1 MKETKEGDKPQKE
14 PLTAEQKLRQRK
26 MLIFPLMFIIFGLC
40 MWYIFSPS
48 KSEKAKAT
56 KGFNT
61 TIPMPKSNVL
71 AGDKKEAFEQ
81 AKMEENQG
89 EQKHSL
95 QSMASMF
102 SEEMKSSDNN
112 KLNNEK
118 LNNESESKVSHQSG
132 NGNASTSIRQP
143 IAKIQSSNKAY
154 RQVNRNL
161 SNFFESSTEK
171 PENRKGN
178 QKVEDLSARLHDNDS
193 RKNAMADQIELMEKS
208 YQMAAKYIPQGQN
221 QGQVVS
227 GQTNQSGRISS
238 LLSTKKK
245 RQISRINQQI
255 EQTVSS
261 LPQAVDSVGIGSNRS
276 PRNNGFNTAVGKSL
290 LEDRNTIKACV
301 HENCSLIN
309 GQSVRLRLLEPLQV
323 GKTLIPRNTMISG
336 EVKIQGDRLDISI
349 QSLEYLGIILPV
361 ELTVYD
367 TDGQEGIFIPGSLEI
382 NAFKEMAGNIGSNL
396 GSSVSF
402 NQSASQQLVSGLGKG
417 FIQSGS
423 QYLSKK
429 FQTITVKLK
438 AGYRVLLLINQE

>member
-1 MKETKEGDKPQKE
+1 MKETKQGERPQKE
-14 PLTAEQKLRQRK
+14 PLTVEQKLRQKK
-26 MLIFPLMFIIFGLC
+26 MLIFPLMFIIFGLII
-40 MWYIFSPS
+40 WFIFSPS
-48 KSEKAKAT
+48 KSEKEKET

-61 TIPMPKSNVL
+61 TIPMPKNNVL
-71 AGDKKEAFEQ
+71 ADDKKAAFEQ

-102 SEEMKSSDNN
+102 SEELKSSDAN
-112 KLNNEK
+112 KLNNET
-118 LNNESESKVSHQSG
+118 ESKIDHSSGSVS
-132 NGNASTSIRQP
+132 TRQP
-143 IAKIQSSNKAY
+143 IAKIQSSNNAY
-154 RQVNRNL
+154 RQVNKNL

-178 QKVEDLSARLHDNDS
+178 QKVDDLSEKIHDNDS

-221 QGQVVS
+221 QGQVVG
-227 GQTNQSGRISS
+227 GQNNQSVGST
-238 LLSTKKK
+238 LMSTKKK

-261 LPQAVDSVGIGSNRS
+261 LPQTIDSLEIGSNKN
-276 PRNNGFNTAVGKSL
+276 PHNNGFNTAVGTSL
-290 LEDRNTIKACV
+290 QEDRNTIRACV

-323 GKTLIPRNTMISG
+323 GKTFIPQNTMISG

-349 QSLEYLGIILPV
+349 QSLEYLGTIIPV

-396 GSSVSF
+396 GTSVSF
-402 NQSASQQLVSGLGKG
+402 NQSANQQLVSGLGKG

-438 AGYRVLLLINQE
+438 AGYKVLLLINQE

>member
-1 MKETKEGDKPQKE
+1 
-14 PLTAEQKLRQRK
+14 

-48 KSEKAKAT
+48 KSEKEKET

-61 TIPMPKSNVL
+61 IIPMPKNNVL
-71 AGDKKEAFEQ
+71 ADDKKAAFEQ
-81 AKMEENQG
+81 ARMEENKG

-95 QSMASMF
+95 QSLASMF
-102 SEEMKSSDNN
+102 SEEMKSSDAN

-118 LNNESESKVSHQSG
+118 LNNEPDSKISHQRG
-132 NGNASTSIRQP
+132 NVSTRQP
-143 IAKIQSSNKAY
+143 IAKIQNSNNAY
-154 RQVNRNL
+154 RQVNKNL

-261 LPQAVDSVGIGSNRS
+261 SLPQAVDSVGIGSNRS

-290 LEDRNTIKACV
+290 LEDRNTIKACIQ
-301 HENCSLIN
+301 ENCSLIN
-309 GQSVRLRLLEPLQV
+309 GQSVRLRLLEPLQI
-323 GKTLIPRNTMISG
+323 GTTLIPRNSMISG

-438 AGYRVLLLINQE
+438 AGYKVLLLINQE

>member
-1 MKETKEGDKPQKE
+1 MKETKQGDKPQKE
-14 PLTAEQKLRQRK
+14 PLTVEQKIRQKK

-40 MWYIFSPS
+40 MWFIFSPS
-48 KSEKAKAT
+48 KSEKAKKT

-61 TIPMPKSNVL
+61 TIPTPKSNVL
-71 AGDKKEAFEQ
+71 AGDKKVAFEQ

-95 QSMASMF
+95 QSMSSMF
-102 SEEMKSSDNN
+102 SEEMKRSDDT
-112 KLNNEK
+112 KLNDEA
-118 LNNESESKVSHQSG
+118 ESKTNHLNVNS
-132 NGNASTSIRQP
+132 STCQP
-143 IAKIQSSNKAY
+143 IAKIESSNNAY

-161 SNFFESSTEK
+161 SHFFESSTEK
-171 PENRKGN
+171 SENKKGN
-178 QKVEDLSARLHDNDS
+178 QKVEDLSEKIQENDN
-193 RKNAMADQIELMEKS
+193 RKNVLADQIELMEKS
-208 YQMAAKYIPQGQN
+208 YQMAAKYMPQGQN
-221 QGQVVS
+221 QGQAMG
-227 GQTNQSGRISS
+227 GQTNQSGHTSS

-245 RQISRINQQI
+245 RQISSINQQI

-261 LPQAVDSVGIGSNRS
+261 LPQDVDSVGMSNS
-276 PRNNGFNTAVGKSL
+276 IKPHNKGFNTVLGAGL
-290 LEDRNTIKACV
+290 LEDRNTIRACV
-301 HENCSLIN
+301 HENCSLTN
-309 GQSVRLRLLEPLQV
+309 GQSVRLRLLEPLLI
-323 GKTLIPRNTMISG
+323 GTTLIPRNTMISG

-349 QSLEYLGIILPV
+349 QSLEYLGIIIPV

-429 FQTITVKLK
+429 FQTITIKLK
-438 AGYRVLLLINQE
+438 AGYKVLLLINQE

>member
-48 KSEKAKAT
+48 KSEKTKAT

-81 AKMEENQG
+81 AKMEEKQG

-118 LNNESESKVSHQSG
+118 LNNESESKISHPSG
-132 NGNASTSIRQP
+132 NVSTRQP
-143 IAKIQSSNKAY
+143 IAKIQSSNNAY
-154 RQVNRNL
+154 RQVNKNL
-161 SNFFESSTEK
+161 SHFFESSTEK

-178 QKVEDLSARLHDNDS
+178 QKLEDLSARLHDNDS

-290 LEDRNTIKACV
+290 LEDRNTIKACIQ
-301 HENCSLIN
+301 ENCSLIN
-309 GQSVRLRLLEPLQV
+309 GQSVRLRLLEPLQI
-323 GKTLIPRNTMISG
+323 GTTLIPRNSMISG

-438 AGYRVLLLINQE
+438 AGYKVLLLINQE

>member
-26 MLIFPLMFIIFGLC
+26 MLIFPLMFIIFCLC

-81 AKMEENQG
+81 AKMEEKQG

-95 QSMASMF
+95 QSMATMF

-112 KLNNEK
+112 KLNNE
-118 LNNESESKVSHQSG
+118 SESKISYPSG
-132 NGNASTSIRQP
+132 NVSTRQP
-143 IAKIQSSNKAY
+143 IAKIQSSNNAY

-161 SNFFESSTEK
+161 SHFFESSTEK
-171 PENRKGN
+171 PVNRKGN
-178 QKVEDLSARLHDNDS
+178 QKVENLSAKVQENES

-221 QGQVVS
+221 QSQVVG
-227 GQTNQSGRISS
+227 GQNNQSVGST

-261 LPQAVDSVGIGSNRS
+261 LPQTIDSLGIGSNKNPHNR
-276 PRNNGFNTAVGKSL
+276 GFNTAFGIGL
-290 LEDRNTIKACV
+290 LEDRNTIKACI

-323 GKTLIPRNTMISG
+323 GKTHIPQNTMISG

-349 QSLEYLGIILPV
+349 QSLEYLGTIIPV

-438 AGYRVLLLINQE
+438 AGYKVLLLINQ

>member
-14 PLTAEQKLRQRK
+14 SLTVEQKLRQKK
-26 MLIFPLMFIIFGLC
+26 MLIFPLMFIIFGIC
-40 MWYIFSPS
+40 MWFIFSPS
-48 KSEKAKAT
+48 KSEKEKVT

-61 TIPMPKSNVL
+61 TIPMPKNNVL
-71 AGDKKEAFEQ
+71 ADDKKAAFEQ

-102 SEEMKSSDNN
+102 SEEMKSSDEN

-118 LNNESESKVSHQSG
+118 LNNEPESKISNQSG
-132 NGNASTSIRQP
+132 NGNTSTSTRQP
-143 IAKIQSSNKAY
+143 IAKIQSSNNAY

-161 SNFFESSTEK
+161 SHFFESSGEK

-178 QKVEDLSARLHDNDS
+178 QKMEDLSARFHDNDS

-221 QGQVVS
+221 QGQVVG
-227 GQTNQSGRISS
+227 GQNNQSVGST
-238 LLSTKKK
+238 LLSKKKK

-261 LPQAVDSVGIGSNRS
+261 LPQTIDSVGFGSNRN
-276 PRNNGFNTAVGKSL
+276 PHNNGFNTTFGMCL
-290 LEDRNTIKACV
+290 QEDRNTIRACV
-301 HENCSLIN
+301 HENCTLIN

-323 GKTLIPRNTMISG
+323 GKTLIPQNTMISG

-349 QSLEYLGIILPV
+349 QSLEYLGTIIPV

-367 TDGQEGIFIPGSLEI
+367 TDGQQGIFIPGSLEI

-396 GSSVSF
+396 GTSVSF

-438 AGYRVLLLINQE
+438 AGYKVLLLINQE

>member
-1 MKETKEGDKPQKE
+1 MKETKEGEKPQKE
-14 PLTAEQKLRQRK
+14 SLTVEQKLRQKK
-26 MLIFPLMFIIFGLC
+26 MLIFPLMFIIFGIC
-40 MWYIFSPS
+40 MWFIFSPS
-48 KSEKAKAT
+48 KSEKEKVT

-61 TIPMPKSNVL
+61 TIPMPKNNVL
-71 AGDKKEAFEQ
+71 AGDKKTAFEQ

-102 SEEMKSSDNN
+102 SEELKSSDAN
-112 KLNNEK
+112 KLNNET
-118 LNNESESKVSHQSG
+118 ESKIDHSSGSVS
-132 NGNASTSIRQP
+132 TRQP
-143 IAKIQSSNKAY
+143 IAKIQSSNNAY
-154 RQVNRNL
+154 RQVNKNL

-178 QKVEDLSARLHDNDS
+178 QKVDDLSEKIHDNDS

-221 QGQVVS
+221 QGQVVG
-227 GQTNQSGRISS
+227 GQNNQSVGST
-238 LLSTKKK
+238 LMSTKKK

-261 LPQAVDSVGIGSNRS
+261 LPQTIDSLEIGSNKN
-276 PRNNGFNTAVGKSL
+276 PHNNGFNTAVGTSL
-290 LEDRNTIKACV
+290 QEDRNTIRACV

-323 GKTLIPRNTMISG
+323 GKTFIPQNTMISG

-349 QSLEYLGIILPV
+349 QSLEYLGTIIPV

-396 GSSVSF
+396 GTSVSF
-402 NQSASQQLVSGLGKG
+402 NQSANQQLVSGLGKG

-438 AGYRVLLLINQE
+438 AGYKVLLLINQE

>member
-48 KSEKAKAT
+48 KSEKTKAT

-81 AKMEENQG
+81 AKMEEKQG

-118 LNNESESKVSHQSG
+118 LNNESESKISHPSG
-132 NGNASTSIRQP
+132 NVSTRQP

-290 LEDRNTIKACV
+290 LEDRNTIKACIQ
-301 HENCSLIN
+301 ENCSLIN
-309 GQSVRLRLLEPLQV
+309 GQSVRLRLLEPLQI
-323 GKTLIPRNTMISG
+323 GTTLIPRNSMISG

-402 NQSASQQLVSGLGKG
+402 NQSASGQLVSGLGKG

-438 AGYRVLLLINQE
+438 AGYKVLLLINQE

>member
-1 MKETKEGDKPQKE
+1 MKETNEGDKPQKE
-14 PLTAEQKLRQRK
+14 PLTVEQKIRQKK

-48 KSEKAKAT
+48 KSEKEKET

-61 TIPMPKSNVL
+61 TIPMPKNNVL
-71 AGDKKEAFEQ
+71 ADDKKAAFEQ
-81 AKMEENQG
+81 ARMEENKG

-95 QSMASMF
+95 QSLASMF
-102 SEEMKSSDNN
+102 SEEMKSSDAN

-118 LNNESESKVSHQSG
+118 LNNEPESKISHQSR
-132 NGNASTSIRQP
+132 NVSTRQP
-143 IAKIQSSNKAY
+143 IAKIQNSNNAY
-154 RQVNRNL
+154 RQVNKNL
-161 SNFFESSTEK
+161 SNFFESSNEK

-178 QKVEDLSARLHDNDS
+178 QKLDDLSARIKENDS

-221 QGQVVS
+221 QGQVV
-227 GQTNQSGRISS
+227 GRQDNQSVGSS

-261 LPQAVDSVGIGSNRS
+261 LPQTIDSIGFGSNKS
-276 PRNNGFNTAVGKSL
+276 PHNNGFNTAVGMCL
-290 LEDRNTIKACV
+290 QEDRNTIRACI

-336 EVKIQGDRLDISI
+336 EVKIQGDRLEISI
-349 QSLEYLGIILPV
+349 QSLEYMGIILPV

-382 NAFKEMAGNIGSNL
+382 SAFKEMAGNIGSNL

-438 AGYRVLLLINQE
+438 AGFKVLLLINQE

>member
-1 MKETKEGDKPQKE
+1 MKETKEGEKPQKE
-14 PLTAEQKLRQRK
+14 SLTVEQKLRQKK
-26 MLIFPLMFIIFGLC
+26 MLIFPLMFIIFGIC
-40 MWYIFSPS
+40 MWFIFSPS
-48 KSEKAKAT
+48 KSEKEKVT

-61 TIPMPKSNVL
+61 TIPMPKNNVL
-71 AGDKKEAFEQ
+71 AGDKKTAFEQ

-102 SEEMKSSDNN
+102 SEEMKSSDAN
-112 KLNNEK
+112 KLNT
-118 LNNESESKVSHQSG
+118 ESESKINHPSG
-132 NGNASTSIRQP
+132 NVSTRQP
-143 IAKIQSSNKAY
+143 IAKIQSSNIAY
-154 RQVNRNL
+154 RQVNKNL
-161 SNFFESSTEK
+161 SNFFESSGEK

-178 QKVEDLSARLHDNDS
+178 QKVEDLSEKIHDNDS
-193 RKNAMADQIELMEKS
+193 RKNAMVDQIELMEKS

-221 QGQVVS
+221 QGQVVG
-227 GQTNQSGRISS
+227 GQNNQSVGST

-261 LPQAVDSVGIGSNRS
+261 LPQTIDSDGIANTKN
-276 PRNNGFNTAVGKSL
+276 PHNTGFNTVVGRGL
-290 LEDRNTIKACV
+290 QEDRNTIRACV

-323 GKTLIPRNTMISG
+323 GKTLIPQNTMISG
-336 EVKIQGDRLDISI
+336 DVKIQGDRLDISI
-349 QSLEYLGIILPV
+349 QSLEYLGTIIPV

-382 NAFKEMAGNIGSNL
+382 NAFKEMAGNIGSNV

-402 NQSASQQLVSGLGKG
+402 NQSASQQLVSGIGKG

-438 AGYRVLLLINQE
+438 AGYKVLLLINQD

>member
-1 MKETKEGDKPQKE
+1 MAEKETK
-14 PLTAEQKLRQRK
+14 
-26 MLIFPLMFIIFGLC
+26 
-40 MWYIFSPS
+40 S
-48 KSEKAKAT
+48 
-56 KGFNT
+56 FNT

-71 AGDKKEAFEQ
+71 ADDKKAAFEQ
-81 AKMEENQG
+81 ARMEENQG

-102 SEEMKSSDNN
+102 SEELKSSDAN
-112 KLNNEK
+112 KLNNET
-118 LNNESESKVSHQSG
+118 ESKIDHSSGSVS
-132 NGNASTSIRQP
+132 TRQP
-143 IAKIQSSNKAY
+143 IAKIQSSNNAY
-154 RQVNRNL
+154 RQVNKNL

-178 QKVEDLSARLHDNDS
+178 QKVDDLSEKIHDNDS

-221 QGQVVS
+221 QGQVVG
-227 GQTNQSGRISS
+227 GQNNQSVGST
-238 LLSTKKK
+238 LMSTKKK

-261 LPQAVDSVGIGSNRS
+261 LPQTIDSFGINSNKN
-276 PRNNGFNTAVGKSL
+276 PHNTGFNTAVGTGL
-290 LEDRNTIKACV
+290 HEDRNTIRACV

-323 GKTLIPRNTMISG
+323 GKTFIPQNTMISG

-349 QSLEYLGIILPV
+349 QSLEYLGTIIPV
-361 ELTVYD
+361 ELTVYH

-438 AGYRVLLLINQE
+438 AGYKVLLLINQ

>member
-1 MKETKEGDKPQKE
+1 MKETNEDDKPQKE
-14 PLTAEQKLRQRK
+14 PLTIEQKIRQK
-26 MLIFPLMFIIFGLC
+26 KVLIFPLMFIIFGLC

-48 KSEKAKAT
+48 KSEKEKET

-61 TIPMPKSNVL
+61 TIPMPKSNEL
-71 AGDKKEAFEQ
+71 AGDKKAAFEQ

-95 QSMASMF
+95 QSMVSMF
-102 SEEMKSSDNN
+102 SEEMKSSDEN

-118 LNNESESKVSHQSG
+118 LKNESESKISHQSG
-132 NGNASTSIRQP
+132 NVSSRQP
-143 IAKIQSSNKAY
+143 IAKIQNSNNAY
-154 RQVNRNL
+154 RQVNKNL
-161 SNFFESSTEK
+161 SNFFESSGDK
-171 PENRKGN
+171 PENRKVN
-178 QKVEDLSARLHDNDS
+178 QKIEELSARIKENDS

-221 QGQVVS
+221 QGQLVG
-227 GQTNQSGRISS
+227 GQNNQSVGST

-261 LPQAVDSVGIGSNRS
+261 LPQTLDSFSLGSNKS
-276 PRNNGFNTAVGKSL
+276 PYNRGFNTAVGTGL
-290 LEDRNTIKACV
+290 QEDRNTIRACV

-323 GKTLIPRNTMISG
+323 GKTLIPQNTMISG

-349 QSLEYLGIILPV
+349 QSLEYLGTIIPV

-382 NAFKEMAGNIGSNL
+382 NAFKEMAGNIGSNV

-402 NQSASQQLVSGLGKG
+402 NQSASQQLVSGIGKG

-438 AGYRVLLLINQE
+438 AGYKVLLLINQD

>member
-48 KSEKAKAT
+48 KSEKTKAT

-81 AKMEENQG
+81 AKMEEKQG

-118 LNNESESKVSHQSG
+118 LNNESESKISHPSG
-132 NGNASTSIRQP
+132 NVSTRQP
-143 IAKIQSSNKAY
+143 IAKIQSSNNAY
-154 RQVNRNL
+154 RQVNKNL
-161 SNFFESSTEK
+161 SHFFESSTEK

-290 LEDRNTIKACV
+290 LEDRNTIKACIQ
-301 HENCSLIN
+301 ENCSLIN
-309 GQSVRLRLLEPLQV
+309 GQSVRLRLLEPLQI
-323 GKTLIPRNTMISG
+323 GTTLIPRNSMISG

-438 AGYRVLLLINQE
+438 AGYKVLLLINQE

>member
-1 MKETKEGDKPQKE
+1 MKETKEGEKPQKE
-14 PLTAEQKLRQRK
+14 SLTVEQKLRQKK
-26 MLIFPLMFIIFGLC
+26 MLIFPLMFIIFGIC
-40 MWYIFSPS
+40 MWFIFSPS
-48 KSEKAKAT
+48 KSEKEKVT

-61 TIPMPKSNVL
+61 TIPMPKNNVL
-71 AGDKKEAFEQ
+71 AGDKKTAFEQ

-102 SEEMKSSDNN
+102 SEELKSSDAN
-112 KLNNEK
+112 KLNNEN
-118 LNNESESKVSHQSG
+118 LNNETESKIDHSSGSVS
-132 NGNASTSIRQP
+132 TRQP
-143 IAKIQSSNKAY
+143 IAKIQSSNNAY

-161 SNFFESSTEK
+161 SHFFESSTEK
-171 PENRKGN
+171 PENRKVN

-221 QGQVVS
+221 QGQVVG
-227 GQTNQSGRISS
+227 GQNNQSVGTT
-238 LLSTKKK
+238 LMSTKKK

-261 LPQAVDSVGIGSNRS
+261 LPQTIDSIGFGSNKN
-276 PRNNGFNTAVGKSL
+276 PHNNGFNTAVGTGL
-290 LEDRNTIKACV
+290 QEDRNTIRACV

-323 GKTLIPRNTMISG
+323 GKTFIPQNTMISG

-349 QSLEYLGIILPV
+349 QSLEYLGTIIPV

-382 NAFKEMAGNIGSNL
+382 NAFKEMAGNIGSNV

-402 NQSASQQLVSGLGKG
+402 NQSASQQLVSGIGKG

-429 FQTITVKLK
+429 FQTISVKLK
-438 AGYRVLLLINQE
+438 AGYKVLLLINQE

>member
-1 MKETKEGDKPQKE
+1 MKETKEGEKPQKE
-14 PLTAEQKLRQRK
+14 SLTVEQKLRQKK
-26 MLIFPLMFIIFGLC
+26 MLIFPLMFIIFGIC
-40 MWYIFSPS
+40 MWFIFSPS
-48 KSEKAKAT
+48 KSEKEKVT

-61 TIPMPKSNVL
+61 TIPMPKNNVL
-71 AGDKKEAFEQ
+71 AGDKKTAFEQ

-102 SEEMKSSDNN
+102 SEELKSSDAN

-118 LNNESESKVSHQSG
+118 LNNETESKIDHSSGSVS
-132 NGNASTSIRQP
+132 TRQP
-143 IAKIQSSNKAY
+143 IAKIQSSNNAY

-161 SNFFESSTEK
+161 SHFFESSTEK
-171 PENRKGN
+171 PENRKVN

-221 QGQVVS
+221 QGQVVG
-227 GQTNQSGRISS
+227 GQNNQSVGTT
-238 LLSTKKK
+238 LMSTKKK

-261 LPQAVDSVGIGSNRS
+261 LPQTIDSIGFGSNKN
-276 PRNNGFNTAVGKSL
+276 PHNNGFNTAVGTGL
-290 LEDRNTIKACV
+290 QEDRNTIRACV

-323 GKTLIPRNTMISG
+323 GKTFIPQNTMISG

-349 QSLEYLGIILPV
+349 QSLEYLGTIIPV

-382 NAFKEMAGNIGSNL
+382 NAFKEMAGNIGSNV

-402 NQSASQQLVSGLGKG
+402 NQSASQQLVSGIGKG

-429 FQTITVKLK
+429 FQTISVKLK
-438 AGYRVLLLINQE
+438 AGYKVLLLINQE

>member
-1 MKETKEGDKPQKE
+1 MKETNEGDKPQKQ
-14 PLTAEQKLRQRK
+14 PLTVEQKLRQKK

-48 KSEKAKAT
+48 KSEKEKVT

-61 TIPMPKSNVL
+61 TIPMPKNNVL
-71 AGDKKEAFEQ
+71 EGDKKAAFEQ
-81 AKMEENQG
+81 ARMEENQG

-95 QSMASMF
+95 QSLASMF
-102 SEEMKSSDNN
+102 SEEMKRSDENT
-112 KLNNEK
+112 LNNDK
-118 LNNESESKVSHQSG
+118 LNNESESKISHQSG
-132 NGNASTSIRQP
+132 NVSTRQP
-143 IAKIQSSNKAY
+143 IAKIQSSNNAY

-161 SNFFESSTEK
+161 SNFFESSGEK
-171 PENRKGN
+171 PENKKMK
-178 QKVEDLSARLHDNDS
+178 QKVDDLSARIKENDS

-221 QGQVVS
+221 QGQVVG
-227 GQTNQSGRISS
+227 GQNNQSVGST

-261 LPQAVDSVGIGSNRS
+261 LPQTIDSIGFGSNKN
-276 PRNNGFNTAVGKSL
+276 PHKNGFNTAVGTGL

-349 QSLEYLGIILPV
+349 QSLEYLGTIIPV

-396 GSSVSF
+396 GTSVSF

-429 FQTITVKLK
+429 FQTISVKLK
-438 AGYRVLLLINQE
+438 AGYKVLLLINQE

>member
-1 MKETKEGDKPQKE
+1 MKETKQGERPQKE
-14 PLTAEQKLRQRK
+14 PLTVEQKLRQKK
-26 MLIFPLMFIIFGLC
+26 MLIFPLMFIIFGLII
-40 MWYIFSPS
+40 WFIFSPS
-48 KSEKAKAT
+48 KSEKEKET

-61 TIPMPKSNVL
+61 TIPMPKNNVL
-71 AGDKKEAFEQ
+71 ADDKKAAFEQ

-102 SEEMKSSDNN
+102 SEEMKSSDAN

-118 LNNESESKVSHQSG
+118 LNNESESKINHPNTSG
-132 NGNASTSIRQP
+132 STRLP
-143 IAKIQSSNKAY
+143 IMKIKNSNNAY
-154 RQVNRNL
+154 RQVNNNL
-161 SNFFESSTEK
+161 SNFFESSGEK
-171 PENRKGN
+171 PENRKVN
-178 QKVEDLSARLHDNDS
+178 QKVEDLSARFHDNDS

-221 QGQVVS
+221 QGQVVG
-227 GQTNQSGRISS
+227 GQNNQSVGSS

-245 RQISRINQQI
+245 RQISRISQQI

-261 LPQAVDSVGIGSNRS
+261 LPQTIDSFGINSNKN
-276 PRNNGFNTAVGKSL
+276 PHNTGFNTAVGTGL
-290 LEDRNTIKACV
+290 HEDRNTIRACV

-323 GKTLIPRNTMISG
+323 GKTFIPQNTMISG

-349 QSLEYLGIILPV
+349 QSLEYLGTIIPV

-396 GSSVSF
+396 GTSVSF
-402 NQSASQQLVSGLGKG
+402 NQSANQQLVSGIGKG

-438 AGYRVLLLINQE
+438 AGYKVLLLINQ

>member
-1 MKETKEGDKPQKE
+1 MKETNEGDKPQKE
-14 PLTAEQKLRQRK
+14 PLTIEQKIRQKK

-48 KSEKAKAT
+48 KSEKEKET

-61 TIPMPKSNVL
+61 TIPMPKSNEL
-71 AGDKKEAFEQ
+71 AGDKKAAFEQ
-81 AKMEENQG
+81 ARMEENQG
-89 EQKHSL
+89 EEKHSL
-95 QSMASMF
+95 QSLASMF
-102 SEEMKSSDNN
+102 SEEMKSSDEN

-118 LNNESESKVSHQSG
+118 LKNESESKISHQSG
-132 NGNASTSIRQP
+132 NVSSRQP
-143 IAKIQSSNKAY
+143 IAKIQNSNNAY
-154 RQVNRNL
+154 RQVNKNL
-161 SNFFESSTEK
+161 SNFFESSGDK
-171 PENRKGN
+171 PENRKVN
-178 QKVEDLSARLHDNDS
+178 QKIEELSARIKENDS

-221 QGQVVS
+221 QGQLVG
-227 GQTNQSGRISS
+227 GQNNQSVGST

-261 LPQAVDSVGIGSNRS
+261 LPQTIDSLGIGSNKNPHNR
-276 PRNNGFNTAVGKSL
+276 GFNTAFGTGL
-290 LEDRNTIKACV
+290 LEDRNTIKACI

-323 GKTLIPRNTMISG
+323 GETLIPQNTMISG
-336 EVKIQGDRLDISI
+336 DVKIQGDRLNISI
-349 QSLEYLGIILPV
+349 QSLEYLGTIIPV

-367 TDGQEGIFIPGSLEI
+367 TDGQEGILIPGSLEL
-382 NAFKEMAGNIGSNL
+382 NAFKEMAGNIGSNV

-402 NQSASQQLVSGLGKG
+402 NQSASGQLVSGIGKG

-438 AGYRVLLLINQE
+438 AGYKVLLLINQE

>member
-1 MKETKEGDKPQKE
+1 MKETKEGEKPQKE
-14 PLTAEQKLRQRK
+14 SLTVEQKLRQKK
-26 MLIFPLMFIIFGLC
+26 MLIFPLMFIIFGIC
-40 MWYIFSPS
+40 MWFIFSPS
-48 KSEKAKAT
+48 KSEKEKVT

-61 TIPMPKSNVL
+61 TIPMPKNNVL
-71 AGDKKEAFEQ
+71 VGDKKTAFEQ

-102 SEEMKSSDNN
+102 SEEMKSSDAN
-112 KLNNEK
+112 KLNT
-118 LNNESESKVSHQSG
+118 ESESKINHPSG
-132 NGNASTSIRQP
+132 NVSTRQP
-143 IAKIQSSNKAY
+143 IAKIQSSNIAY
-154 RQVNRNL
+154 RQVNKNL
-161 SNFFESSTEK
+161 SNFFESSGEK

-178 QKVEDLSARLHDNDS
+178 QKVEDLSEKIHDNDS
-193 RKNAMADQIELMEKS
+193 RKNAMVDQIELMEKS

-221 QGQVVS
+221 QGQVVG
-227 GQTNQSGRISS
+227 GQNNQSVGST

-261 LPQAVDSVGIGSNRS
+261 LPQTIDSDGIANTKN
-276 PRNNGFNTAVGKSL
+276 PHNTGFNTVVGRGL
-290 LEDRNTIKACV
+290 QEDRNTIRACV

-323 GKTLIPRNTMISG
+323 GKTLIPQNTMISG
-336 EVKIQGDRLDISI
+336 DVKIQGDRLDISI
-349 QSLEYLGIILPV
+349 QSLEYLGTIIPV

-382 NAFKEMAGNIGSNL
+382 NAFKEMAGNIGSNV

-402 NQSASQQLVSGLGKG
+402 NQSASQQLVSGIGKG

-438 AGYRVLLLINQE
+438 AGYKVLLLINQD

>member
-1 MKETKEGDKPQKE
+1 MKETNEGDKPQKE
-14 PLTAEQKLRQRK
+14 PLTVEQKIRQKK

-40 MWYIFSPS
+40 RWYIFSPS
-48 KSEKAKAT
+48 KSEKEKET

-61 TIPMPKSNVL
+61 IIPMPKNNVL
-71 AGDKKEAFEQ
+71 ADDKKAAFEQ
-81 AKMEENQG
+81 ARMEENKG

-95 QSMASMF
+95 QSLASMF
-102 SEEMKSSDNN
+102 SEEMKSSDAN

-118 LNNESESKVSHQSG
+118 LNNEPDSKISHQRG
-132 NGNASTSIRQP
+132 NVSTRQP
-143 IAKIQSSNKAY
+143 IAKIQNSNNAY
-154 RQVNRNL
+154 RQVNKNL
-161 SNFFESSTEK
+161 SNFFESSNEK

-178 QKVEDLSARLHDNDS
+178 QKLDDLSARIKENDN

-221 QGQVVS
+221 QGQVV
-227 GQTNQSGRISS
+227 GRQNNQSVGSS

-255 EQTVSS
+255 EHTVSS
-261 LPQAVDSVGIGSNRS
+261 LPQTIDSIGFGSNKS
-276 PRNNGFNTAVGKSL
+276 PHNNGFNTAVGTGL
-290 LEDRNTIKACV
+290 QEDRNTIRACV

-349 QSLEYLGIILPV
+349 QSLEYMGTIIPV
-361 ELTVYD
+361 ELTVND

-396 GSSVSF
+396 GTSVSF
-402 NQSASQQLVSGLGKG
+402 NQSASQQLVSGIGKG

-438 AGYRVLLLINQE
+438 AGYKILLLINQE

>member
-1 MKETKEGDKPQKE
+1 
-14 PLTAEQKLRQRK
+14 
-26 MLIFPLMFIIFGLC
+26 
-40 MWYIFSPS
+40 
-48 KSEKAKAT
+48 
-56 KGFNT
+56 
-61 TIPMPKSNVL
+61 
-71 AGDKKEAFEQ
+71 
-81 AKMEENQG
+81 MEENQG

-102 SEEMKSSDNN
+102 SEELKSSDAN

-118 LNNESESKVSHQSG
+118 MNNESEAKISHSSGSVS
-132 NGNASTSIRQP
+132 TRQP
-143 IAKIQSSNKAY
+143 IAKIQNSNNAY
-154 RQVNRNL
+154 RQVNKNL
-161 SNFFESSTEK
+161 SNFFESSGEK

-178 QKVEDLSARLHDNDS
+178 QKVDDLSTKIKENDS

-208 YQMAAKYIPQGQN
+208 YQMAAKYIPQGQIQS
-221 QGQVVS
+221 QGVG
-227 GQTNQSGRISS
+227 GQNNQSVGTS

-261 LPQAVDSVGIGSNRS
+261 LPQALDSFNVGSNKN
-276 PRNNGFNTAVGKSL
+276 PHNKGFNTSVGTGL
-290 LEDRNTIKACV
+290 QEDRNTIRACV

-382 NAFKEMAGNIGSNL
+382 NAFKEMAGNIGSNV

-438 AGYRVLLLINQE
+438 SGYKVLLLINQE

>member
-1 MKETKEGDKPQKE
+1 MKETNEGDKPQKE
-14 PLTAEQKLRQRK
+14 PLTVEQKIRQKK

-48 KSEKAKAT
+48 KSEKEKET

-61 TIPMPKSNVL
+61 TIPMPKNNVL
-71 AGDKKEAFEQ
+71 ADDKKAAFEQ
-81 AKMEENQG
+81 ARMEENKG

-95 QSMASMF
+95 QSLASMF
-102 SEEMKSSDNN
+102 SEEMKSSDAN

-118 LNNESESKVSHQSG
+118 LNNEPESKISHQSR
-132 NGNASTSIRQP
+132 NVSTRQP
-143 IAKIQSSNKAY
+143 IAKIQNSNNAY
-154 RQVNRNL
+154 RQVNKNL
-161 SNFFESSTEK
+161 SNFFESSNEK

-178 QKVEDLSARLHDNDS
+178 QKLDDLSARIKENDS

-221 QGQVVS
+221 QGQVV
-227 GQTNQSGRISS
+227 GRQNKSVGSS

-261 LPQAVDSVGIGSNRS
+261 LPQTIDSIGFGSNKS
-276 PRNNGFNTAVGKSL
+276 PHNNGFNTAVGMCL
-290 LEDRNTIKACV
+290 QEDRNTIRACV
-301 HENCSLIN
+301 HENCSLIT

-349 QSLEYLGIILPV
+349 QSLEYIGIILPV

-367 TDGQEGIFIPGSLEI
+367 TDGQEGIFIPGSMEI

-438 AGYRVLLLINQE
+438 AGYKVLLLINQE

>member
-14 PLTAEQKLRQRK
+14 PLTVEQKLRQKK
-26 MLIFPLMFIIFGLC
+26 MLIFPLMFIIFGLI

-48 KSEKAKAT
+48 KSEKEKET

-61 TIPMPKSNVL
+61 TIPMPKNNVL
-71 AGDKKEAFEQ
+71 AGDKKAAFEQ
-81 AKMEENQG
+81 AKMEEDQG
-89 EQKHSL
+89 EQKHLL

-102 SEEMKSSDNN
+102 SEEMKSSDEN

-118 LNNESESKVSHQSG
+118 LNNESESKISHQRG
-132 NGNASTSIRQP
+132 DVSTRQP
-143 IAKIQSSNKAY
+143 IAKIQSSNNAY

-161 SNFFESSTEK
+161 SHFFESPGEK
-171 PENRKGN
+171 PDNRKGN
-178 QKVEDLSARLHDNDS
+178 QKVDDLSEKINNTDS

-221 QGQVVS
+221 QGQEVG
-227 GQTNQSGRISS
+227 GQNNQSVGST

-245 RQISRINQQI
+245 RLISRINQQI

-261 LPQAVDSVGIGSNRS
+261 LPQKIDSVGIGNIGK
-276 PRNNGFNTAVGKSL
+276 PHNNGFNTAVGTGL
-290 LEDRNTIKACV
+290 QEDRNTIRACI
-301 HENCSLIN
+301 HENCTLIN

-323 GKTLIPRNTMISG
+323 GKTLIPQNTMISG
-336 EVKIQGDRLDISI
+336 DVKIQGDRLDISI
-349 QSLEYLGIILPV
+349 QSLEYLGIIIPV

-382 NAFKEMAGNIGSNL
+382 NAYKEMAGNIGSNL

-429 FQTITVKLK
+429 FQTISVKLK
-438 AGYRVLLLINQE
+438 AGYKVLLLINQE

>member
-1 MKETKEGDKPQKE
+1 MKETNEGDKPQKE
-14 PLTAEQKLRQRK
+14 LLTVEQKLRQKK
-26 MLIFPLMFIIFGLC
+26 MLIFPLMFIIFGLI

-48 KSEKAKAT
+48 KSEKGKET

-71 AGDKKEAFEQ
+71 AGDKKAAFEQ

-102 SEEMKSSDNN
+102 SEEMKSSDAN

-118 LNNESESKVSHQSG
+118 LNDESKSKINHPSG
-132 NGNASTSIRQP
+132 NVSTRQP
-143 IAKIQSSNKAY
+143 IAKIQSSNIAY

-161 SNFFESSTEK
+161 SNFFKSSKEK

-178 QKVEDLSARLHDNDS
+178 QKVEDLSARIKENNS
-193 RKNAMADQIELMEKS
+193 RRNAMADQIELMEKS

-221 QGQVVS
+221 QGQIV
-227 GQTNQSGRISS
+227 GLQNNQSVGSS
-238 LLSTKKK
+238 LMSTKKK
-245 RQISRINQQI
+245 RQISRINQQN

-261 LPQAVDSVGIGSNRS
+261 LPQAIDSLGIGNNKN
-276 PRNNGFNTAVGKSL
+276 PHNNGFNTAIGKSL
-290 LEDRNTIKACV
+290 QEDRNTIRACI

-336 EVKIQGDRLDISI
+336 EVKIQGDRLEILI
-349 QSLEYLGIILPV
+349 QSLEYMGIILPV

-382 NAFKEMAGNIGSNL
+382 NAFKGMAGNIGSNL

-438 AGYRVLLLINQE
+438 AGYKVLLLINQE

>member
-1 MKETKEGDKPQKE
+1 
-14 PLTAEQKLRQRK
+14 
-26 MLIFPLMFIIFGLC
+26 
-40 MWYIFSPS
+40 
-48 KSEKAKAT
+48 
-56 KGFNT
+56 
-61 TIPMPKSNVL
+61 MPKNNVL
-71 AGDKKEAFEQ
+71 AGDKKTAFEQ

-102 SEEMKSSDNN
+102 NEEMKSSDAN

-118 LNNESESKVSHQSG
+118 LNNETESKIDHSSGSVS
-132 NGNASTSIRQP
+132 TRQP
-143 IAKIQSSNKAY
+143 IAKIQSSNNAY

-161 SNFFESSTEK
+161 SHFFESSTEK
-171 PENRKGN
+171 PENRKVN
-178 QKVEDLSARLHDNDS
+178 QKVEDLSARLQENDS

-221 QGQVVS
+221 QGQVVG
-227 GQTNQSGRISS
+227 GQNNQSVGTT
-238 LLSTKKK
+238 LMSTKKK

-261 LPQAVDSVGIGSNRS
+261 LPQTIDSSGFGSNKN
-276 PRNNGFNTAVGKSL
+276 PHNNGFNTAVGTGL
-290 LEDRNTIKACV
+290 QEDRNTIRACV

-349 QSLEYLGIILPV
+349 QSLEYLGTIIPV

-382 NAFKEMAGNIGSNL
+382 NAFKEMAGNIGSNV

-423 QYLSKK
+423 QYISKK
-429 FQTITVKLK
+429 FQTISVKLK
-438 AGYRVLLLINQE
+438 AGYKVLLLINQE

>member
-48 KSEKAKAT
+48 KSEKTKAT

-81 AKMEENQG
+81 AKMEEKQG

-118 LNNESESKVSHQSG
+118 LNNESESKISHPSG
-132 NGNASTSIRQP
+132 NVSTRQP
-143 IAKIQSSNKAY
+143 IAKIQSSNNAY
-154 RQVNRNL
+154 RQVNKNL
-161 SNFFESSTEK
+161 SHFFESSTEK

-261 LPQAVDSVGIGSNRS
+261 SLPQAVDSVGIGSNRS

-290 LEDRNTIKACV
+290 LEDRNTIKACIQ
-301 HENCSLIN
+301 ENCSLIN
-309 GQSVRLRLLEPLQV
+309 GQSVRLRLLEPLQI
-323 GKTLIPRNTMISG
+323 GTTLIPRNSMISG

-438 AGYRVLLLINQE
+438 AGYKVLLLINQE